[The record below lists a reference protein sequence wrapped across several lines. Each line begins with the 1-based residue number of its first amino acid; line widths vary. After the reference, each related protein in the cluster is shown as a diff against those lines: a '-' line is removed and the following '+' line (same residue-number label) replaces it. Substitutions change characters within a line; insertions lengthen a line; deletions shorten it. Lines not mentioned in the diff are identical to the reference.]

1 VLALRTAAK
10 AGTKFDVMVSDCQM
24 PEVDGFML
32 ARRVRRERRL
42 AKMPIVMLTSVGQS
56 DEGTR
61 RQRKDVDA
69 LLTKPVKHSDLL
81 EAFGRLF
88 GVATRDGRTEPTA
101 GHIGSRPVRRLH
113 VLVAEDNPVNRKLVT
128 TLLRK
133 RGHTVKAVE
142 NGREAVAAIKDHA
155 DAPFEVV
162 LMDLQMP
169 EMGGL
174 EATRAI
180 RDQESQGAR
189 RLPLI
194 ALTAHAMQGDRARCL
209 EAGMDGYLSKPIDV
223 DELIATVERFG
234 AGDATARA
242 PIGEHEASKAI
253 FDEAA
258 ALSYTG
264 GDRRLLKEVVQLF
277 RADYPSS
284 LRKINRALERRDSE
298 ALRLAAHRLKGS
310 IATVGAPA
318 ARRVAAELEETGRAR
333 DFDRAARAYAKLR
346 EEIER
351 LERSLAAASLS
362 SNRSRR
368 TRAGR
373 ARHSSRKRARS

>member
-1 VLALRTAAK
+1 
-10 AGTKFDVMVSDCQM
+10 
-24 PEVDGFML
+24 
-32 ARRVRRERRL
+32 
-42 AKMPIVMLTSVGQS
+42 
-56 DEGTR
+56 
-61 RQRKDVDA
+61 
-69 LLTKPVKHSDLL
+69 
-81 EAFGRLF
+81 
-88 GVATRDGRTEPTA
+88 
-101 GHIGSRPVRRLH
+101 

-142 NGREAVAAIKDHA
+142 NGREAVAAIKDRS

-174 EATRAI
+174 EATRLI
-180 RDQESQGAR
+180 RERERSSGR

-194 ALTAHAMQGDRARCL
+194 ALTAHAMHGDRARCL
-209 EAGMDGYLSKPIDV
+209 EAGMDGYLAKPIDV
-223 DELIATVERFG
+223 DELISTVERFG
-234 AGDATARA
+234 AGEAAARPQVA
-242 PIGEHEASKAI
+242 GPEANEASEAV

-284 LRKINRALERRDSE
+284 LRKINRALQGRDSE
-298 ALRLAAHRLKGS
+298 TLRMAAHRLKGS

-318 ARRVAAELEETGRAR
+318 ARRAAAELEETGRSR

-346 EEIER
+346 EEIGR
-351 LERSLAAASLS
+351 LEISLVAASLS
-362 SNRSRR
+362 SQRSRR
-368 TRAGR
+368 PTAAR

>member
-1 VLALRTAAK
+1 MSALEAAAS
-10 AGTKFDVMVSDCQM
+10 AGARFDVMISDCQM

-42 AKMPIVMLTSVGQS
+42 AKMPIVMLTSVGQT
-56 DEGTR
+56 DDRTR
-61 RQRKDVDA
+61 RHRNDVDA

-81 EAFGRLF
+81 EALGRLF
-88 GVATRDGRTEPTA
+88 GVATRHGRTEPTA
-101 GHIGSRPVRRLH
+101 ERIGSRPVRRLR

-142 NGREAVAAIKDHA
+142 NGREAVAAVESQA
-155 DAPFEVV
+155 GAPFEVV

-174 EATRAI
+174 EAARVI
-180 RDQESQGAR
+180 RDREGRGAA

-209 EAGMDGYLSKPIDV
+209 EAGMDGYLSKPVDV
-223 DELIATVERFG
+223 DDLIATVERYG
-234 AGDATARA
+234 AGDATA
-242 PIGEHEASKAI
+242 PSPVVGQEANEAI
-253 FDEAA
+253 FDERA

-284 LRKINRALERRDSE
+284 LRKIDRALQARDPE

-318 ARRVAAELEETGRAR
+318 ARQAAAELEETARSHDFERASQ
-333 DFDRAARAYAKLR
+333 AYATLR
-346 EEIER
+346 LEIER
-351 LERSLAAASLS
+351 LESAFAGARLISQ
-362 SNRSRR
+362 RSRR
-368 TRAGR
+368 ATAGR
-373 ARHSSRKRARS
+373 TRHSARKRAPS